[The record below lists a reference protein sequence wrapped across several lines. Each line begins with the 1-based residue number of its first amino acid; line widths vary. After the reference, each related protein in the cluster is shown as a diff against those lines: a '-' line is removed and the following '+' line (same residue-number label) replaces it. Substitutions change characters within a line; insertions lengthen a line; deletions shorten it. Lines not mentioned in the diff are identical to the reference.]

1 VSDYKQKYDELYKD
15 YTTNLVER
23 NSYLLKTERL
33 SDEIKELKDKISELE
48 HDLYYERRNRRIT
61 EMYNGN
67 E

>member
-1 VSDYKQKYDELYKD
+1 MSDYKQKYDELYKD